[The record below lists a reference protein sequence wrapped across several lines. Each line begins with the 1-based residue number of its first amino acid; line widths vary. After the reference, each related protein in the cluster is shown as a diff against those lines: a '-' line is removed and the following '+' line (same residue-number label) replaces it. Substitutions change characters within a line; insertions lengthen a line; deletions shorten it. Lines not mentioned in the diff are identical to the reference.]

1 MWNVAPTPY
10 WCYIFKS
17 NDLEVFL
24 KNRLKELRLNAG
36 LTQKDLAL
44 HSGTSQAQIDRL
56 EKGTRRMT
64 PEWLE
69 RLAPTLG
76 CDPLALLGQQTTL
89 SDQENRMLR
98 LFRPLSD
105 EQKQALI
112 ATLKAFQPVQKQGPG
127 VF

>member
-1 MWNVAPTPY
+1 M
-10 WCYIFKS
+10 
-17 NDLEVFL
+17 

-36 LTQKDLAL
+36 LTQKDLAVR
-44 HSGTSQAQIDRL
+44 SGTSQAQIDRL

-69 RLAPTLG
+69 RLAPTLS
-76 CDPLALLGQQTTL
+76 CDPLDLLGQQTTL
-89 SDQENRMLR
+89 SDQERRMLR

-112 ATLKAFQPVQKQGPG
+112 ATLKAFQPAQKQEPG

>member
-1 MWNVAPTPY
+1 M
-10 WCYIFKS
+10 
-17 NDLEVFL
+17 

-44 HSGTSQAQIDRL
+44 RSGTSQAQIDRL

-76 CDPLALLGQQTTL
+76 CDPLELLGQQTTL
-89 SDQENRMLR
+89 SDLDNQLLK
-98 LFRPLSD
+98 LFRSLSN

-112 ATLKAFQPVQKQGPG
+112 ATLKAFQPAQTQEPG